1 MFDVFSEKNYK
12 IVCWKIEKLQKN
24 YKSIKN
30 WKYNR
35 EADATRIN
43 DIKSYMDTSKIN
55 IVPGLICGWDNGECL
70 EIYDGFHR
78 YSACNYIPG
87 CKILIK
93 IIQTTDENVIKK
105 DFELVNKSLY
115 VPASYLENN
124 LDKNRVCLDV
134 FNLMKNTF
142 PKNVS
147 FSNNPQQQNF
157 NQNNIIEIVSLI
169 QVNFSEPRISNKIYL
184 EMLHVNDTI
193 KKLGLK
199 PRYKKTSI
207 TGFWLFFWDFE
218 KIIDNIN
225 DKLKK

>member
-1 MFDVFSEKNYK
+1 V
-12 IVCWKIEKLQKN
+12 
-24 YKSIKN
+24 
-30 WKYNR
+30 
-35 EADATRIN
+35 
-43 DIKSYMDTSKIN
+43 
-55 IVPGLICGWDNGECL
+55 
-70 EIYDGFHR
+70 
-78 YSACNYIPG
+78 
-87 CKILIK
+87 
-93 IIQTTDENVIKK
+93 
-105 DFELVNKSLY
+105 
-115 VPASYLENN
+115 YLENN

-193 KKLGLK
+193 KNLGLK

-225 DKLKK
+225 NRIKK